1 MWILSQLNMTM
12 WSQTSCMIFSKFKTW
27 ILSNNS
33 SMLLPF
39 MCITNVKIN
48 HKRHNIHS
56 HMIFFPIYVKSKWIS
71 NLPPSCDLINAHVFD
86 GQLGYSIID
95 IHLHY
100 LNWMHGVEVVGFNFT
115 CTTYSIDVI
124 WLDELVWCNM
134 NYLW

>member
-1 MWILSQLNMTM
+1 
-12 WSQTSCMIFSKFKTW
+12 
-27 ILSNNS
+27 
-33 SMLLPF
+33 
-39 MCITNVKIN
+39 
-48 HKRHNIHS
+48 
-56 HMIFFPIYVKSKWIS
+56 MIFFPIYVKSKWIS

-124 WLDELVWCNM
+124 
-134 NYLW
+134 